1 LQRKA
6 EQPTVCLFF
15 RRKTPRGPAYIE
27 SIQQYKVTVCSLS
40 EFEELQCLI
49 WQIMERLENKMQ
61 AFEETAEVQRQE
73 IEMSDKVLEDFED
86 WIETE
91 KNEGMFFKSLG
102 KVKSKKKIEIKVKAK
117 VEAQKVKEIAKETAA
132 SKTRINIYLGLMA
145 ILGLTIANAVF
156 ATPEV
161 EWRKVAALGLIFIG
175 LVAQVIY
182 EQDISPPK
190 AEETEK
196 KEE

>member
-1 LQRKA
+1 MMR
-6 EQPTVCLFF
+6 
-15 RRKTPRGPAYIE
+15 
-27 SIQQYKVTVCSLS
+27 
-40 EFEELQCLI
+40 
-49 WQIMERLENKMQ
+49 QILERLDSKMQ

-73 IEMSDKVLEDFED
+73 IEMNEKVLEDFED
-86 WIETE
+86 WIEKE

-102 KVKSKKKIEIKVKAK
+102 KVKPRNKKEIKLKAK
-117 VEAQKVKEIAKETAA
+117 VEAQKVKEIAG
-132 SKTRINIYLGLMA
+132 SKTRMNIYLGLMA

-190 AEETEK
+190 AEKTEK
-196 KEE
+196 REE

>member
-1 LQRKA
+1 
-6 EQPTVCLFF
+6 
-15 RRKTPRGPAYIE
+15 
-27 SIQQYKVTVCSLS
+27 
-40 EFEELQCLI
+40 
-49 WQIMERLENKMQ
+49 MQ

-73 IEMSDKVLEDFED
+73 IEMNDKVLEDFED
-86 WIETE
+86 WIEKE

-102 KVKSKKKIEIKVKAK
+102 KVKPKKKMEIKVKAK
-117 VEAQKVKEIAKETAA
+117 VEAQKVKEIAA
-132 SKTRINIYLGLMA
+132 SKTRINIYLGLMT

-190 AEETEK
+190 AEETGK